1 MGLGRSV
8 RKRLA
13 LARSEPASA
22 WPGILFAS
30 DVKALERARAR
41 VFDAPWYA
49 DVHGLA
55 DPDRAWSH
63 YIARGRARNHAP
75 FADLAGPDGKH
86 LSQLGTEFLF
96 RAGIGIGSGETA
108 PLDPSDPDAAD
119 PLAIGNPAG
128 KGIAVVTALFG
139 TNELLLPVDPG
150 WAENA
155 DFYVFSDRKFADR
168 GLWQQ
173 VQPSYFNLDT
183 QRRTAFFKTHLP
195 SFFASYER
203 VLWLDQAILLCI
215 DPAQIALAMPAD
227 PPDLA
232 AFRQPESAGLVAE
245 AAKAARLGADDTAS
259 ILAQLRETSDHRAFR
274 RPTPLSS
281 EVLLMRPDS
290 EALRRM
296 CTHWWR
302 YIMRGSAC
310 DQLSL
315 PLAVDDTGELTW
327 GVFPE
332 TCLDRSP
339 FFAREPG

>member
-13 LARSEPASA
+13 LARGEPAA
-22 WPGILFAS
+22 TWPGILFAS

-41 VFDAPWYA
+41 FFDAPWYA
-49 DVHGLA
+49 DIHGLG
-55 DPDRAWSH
+55 DPDRAWTH
-63 YIARGRARNHAP
+63 YLASGRARNHAP

-86 LSQLGTEFLF
+86 LSQLGTEFLL
-96 RAGIGIGSGETA
+96 RAGIGIGGGETA

-119 PLAIGNPAG
+119 PLAIGNPEG
-128 KGIAVVTALFG
+128 KKVAVVTALFG
-139 TNELLLPVDPG
+139 TNEVLLPVDPG

-155 DFYVFSDRKFADR
+155 DFYVFSDRKFLDR

-173 VQPSYFNLDT
+173 LQPTYFNLEPR
-183 QRRTAFFKTHLP
+183 RRTAFFKTHLP
-195 SFFASYER
+195 GFFSSYER
-203 VLWLDQAILLCI
+203 VLWLDETFLLCV
-215 DPAQIALAMPAD
+215 DPARIVLDLPAD
-227 PPDLA
+227 APDLA
-232 AFRQPESAGLVAE
+232 LFRQAEGAGLVAE
-245 AAKAARLGADDTAS
+245 AAKAARLGRDDTAS
-259 ILAQLRETSDHRAFR
+259 LLAQLRETSAHRAFR
-274 RPTPLSS
+274 RPGLFST

-310 DQLSL
+310 DQISL
-315 PLAVDDTGELTW
+315 PLAIDDTDGLNW

-332 TCLDRSP
+332 TRLDNSP
-339 FFAREPG
+339 FFARMPT